1 MSTNPAEPSHWI
13 AELIEKYT
21 TLDNLYQDKTISVD
35 NVNKEYTEKLF
46 FHHSTYRDNKFL
58 PKSFMSDLQ
67 NEENYYWRT
76 IGTDGR
82 FGSVGEKVFNNIV
95 ELSIEQ
101 IQIDRKSR

>member
-35 NVNKEYTEKLF
+35 NANKEYTEKLF

-58 PKSFMSDLQ
+58 PKSFVSDCF
-67 NEENYYWRT
+67 RT
-76 IGTDGR
+76 VS
-82 FGSVGEKVFNNIV
+82 FQKVVKPRIKT
-95 ELSIEQ
+95 LLW
-101 IQIDRKSR
+101 